1 MGLWSRRR
9 GRQIML
15 LTLISVSFILGG
27 AWVVHASAPE
37 QGDAT
42 PPATAELIS
51 PDAQASGKGAAPAVL
66 GSTQQMT
73 PTLTPTAPPPTSTP
87 TPVPGPAN
95 VIKNGGFEEGFL
107 EGQGVG
113 VNWGRF
119 QTGDV
124 FAGWYDD
131 TWTKV
136 VYEGEH
142 AQLIELRDASQQ
154 SQYAGI
160 FQTVNVVSG
169 AEYLLTLHG
178 MVRSDSGSPDLSN
191 YGFEMEYGIDYS
203 GGSDWKSSSIEWITL
218 PWEEQLRTDPTRIDS
233 YTATVK
239 ATGPQLTLF
248 VRALKKWADAV
259 EGNYDVDGVSL
270 VGPQPG
276 GAPPTATPAA
286 TAEPGMPVT
295 GNEFSFLGNPVLVVP
310 SIALLVILIGGA
322 AWGLRRRGV

>member
-1 MGLWSRRR
+1 MGLWTRRR
-9 GRQIML
+9 GRQLIL

-27 AWVVHASAPE
+27 ALVVHASGPA
-37 QGDAT
+37 QGDET
-42 PPATAELIS
+42 PP
-51 PDAQASGKGAAPAVL
+51 AQASGKGAAPAVL
-66 GSTQQMT
+66 GSTQQVT
-73 PTLTPTAPPPTSTP
+73 PTITPTTPPPTRTP
-87 TPVPGPAN
+87 TPVPSPVN

-113 VNWGRF
+113 VDWGRF

-160 FQTVNVVSG
+160 FQTVSVVPN
-169 AEYLLTLHG
+169 ADYLLTLHG
-178 MVRSDSGSPDLSN
+178 MVRSDSGSPELSN
-191 YGFEMEYGIDYS
+191 FGFEMQYGIDYS
-203 GGSDWKSSSIEWITL
+203 GGSDWKSSNIEWITL

-233 YTATVK
+233 YTATIR
-239 ATGPQLTLF
+239 ATGNQLTLF
-248 VRALKKWADAV
+248 IRALKKWPDAV
-259 EGNYDVDGVSL
+259 EGNYDVDGISL
-270 VGPQPG
+270 VGLQGG
-276 GAPPTATPAA
+276 GAPPTPTPQA

-295 GNEFSFLGNPVLVVP
+295 GNGFSFLANPVLAVP

-322 AWGLRRRGV
+322 AWGLGRRRV